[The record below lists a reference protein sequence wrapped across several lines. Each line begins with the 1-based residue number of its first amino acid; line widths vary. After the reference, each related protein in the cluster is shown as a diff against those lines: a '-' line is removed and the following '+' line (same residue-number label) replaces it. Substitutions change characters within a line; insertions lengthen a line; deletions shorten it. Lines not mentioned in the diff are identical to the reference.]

1 MSIHVVVP
9 CNTLTHARKFFL
21 YEKGRYAG
29 ISLELRDQFPTFE
42 SRDCRCTRDVKL
54 I

>member
-1 MSIHVVVP
+1 MRFNVVVP
-9 CNTLTHARKFFL
+9 RSTLTDARKIFL

-42 SRDCRCTRDVKL
+42 SRDCRFTRDVKL